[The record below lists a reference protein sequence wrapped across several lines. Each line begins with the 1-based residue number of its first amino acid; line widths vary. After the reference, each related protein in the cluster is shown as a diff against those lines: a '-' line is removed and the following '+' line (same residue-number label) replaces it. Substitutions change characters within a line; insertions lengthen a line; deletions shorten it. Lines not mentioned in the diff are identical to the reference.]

1 MTAPTAQAAYVKFS
15 RAAGFFCRA
24 IILKCYCALFSP
36 RWEIMEL
43 RNDKRPGGT
52 IDSWCGKCKMILA
65 HTIEALVGD
74 KPVRVHC
81 NTCQSQH
88 SYKPNAPGVISRPK
102 RHDENGGSI
111 RHIPKRGNAYRLLMD
126 AKESAIAKIYSP
138 KEKYQPGDVLEH
150 STFGRGVA
158 MALKDETKI
167 EVLFESGSKTL
178 IHGR

>member
-1 MTAPTAQAAYVKFS
+1 MRLS
-15 RAAGFFCRA
+15 
-24 IILKCYCALFSP
+24 IILAEM
-36 RWEIMEL
+36 EIMEL

-111 RHIPKRGNAYRLLMD
+111 RNLPKRGNAYRMLMD
-126 AKESAIAKIYSP
+126 AKESATAKIYSP